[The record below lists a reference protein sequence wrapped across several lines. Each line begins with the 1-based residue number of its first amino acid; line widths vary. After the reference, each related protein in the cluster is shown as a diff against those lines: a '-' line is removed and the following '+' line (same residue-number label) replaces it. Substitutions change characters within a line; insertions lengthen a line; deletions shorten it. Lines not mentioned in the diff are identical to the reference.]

1 MDSRF
6 RGNDEQWYFHT
17 RAGLI
22 TISTKTAI
30 EGATHASV
38 SGLARVRAAMGMRDL
53 VMFCVVT
60 GISVRWIGTAAAAGP
75 SAITIWIGAF
85 LTFYLPLLA
94 AVLELSSRFD
104 QGDGGIYHWSQRA
117 LGDWAG
123 FITGWTYWTCN
134 LPYYPSILLFAAGAA
149 AYLIS
154 DDAVALAANPVYV
167 IGFSI
172 TAMWLATLVNV
183 VGLHIGKWLHNLGAI
198 GNWGPILIFFVLA
211 PIAWSRY
218 GSATAWTVDAFV
230 PKTNLREMVFWTS
243 LVFALAGSEASAF
256 LRSEVKD
263 FRHMFPRALIAGGAL
278 VMTGYILGAVAIMLI
293 LPPEQLSSLGGIM
306 ETIVAGTRRIGASW
320 LVPIMAALL
329 VFANVGAVGA
339 WLTASARLPFLAG
352 IDRYLPERFGR
363 IHSRWGTPHVAFL
376 WQAVFA
382 TGFILLAQSGST
394 VAGAYQILISM
405 SLISYFMPYL
415 FTFLAVLRVQSLP
428 AGPNVMRPPGGRI
441 TATILA
447 IVGFSVTLASML
459 LACVPDDAEPNKPL
473 AVFKVVGSMVLLVV
487 LGQIV
492 YMHGQRQ
499 RLIVQPGLTS

>member
-1 MDSRF
+1 MTGTARL
-6 RGNDEQWYFHT
+6 
-17 RAGLI
+17 RA
-22 TISTKTAI
+22 T
-30 EGATHASV
+30 
-38 SGLARVRAAMGMRDL
+38 MGMRDL

-104 QGDGGIYHWSQRA
+104 EGDGGIYHWSQRA

-123 FITGWTYWTCN
+123 FMTGWTYWTCN

-154 DDAVALAANPVYV
+154 DNAVALAADPVYV
-167 IGFSI
+167 IAFSI

-183 VGLHIGKWLHNLGAI
+183 VGMHIGKWLHNLGAI
-198 GNWGPILIFFVLA
+198 GNWGPILIFIVLA

-218 GSATAWTVDAFV
+218 GSATHWTLDAFV
-230 PKTNLREMVFWTS
+230 PKANLREMVFWTS

-263 FRHMFPRALIAGGAL
+263 FHRMFPRALVAGGAL
-278 VMTGYILGAVAIMLI
+278 VMTGYIFGALAIMVI
-293 LPPEQLSSLGGIM
+293 LPAEQLSSLGGIM
-306 ETIVAGTRRIGASW
+306 ETVVAGTQRLGW
-320 LVPIMAALL
+320 NGLVPIMAALL
-329 VFANVGAVGA
+329 VVANVGAVGA

-363 IHSRWGTPHVAFL
+363 IHPRWGTPHVAFV

-415 FTFLAVLRVQSLP
+415 FTFVAVLRVQREP
-428 AGPNVMRPPGGRI
+428 AGPNVIRPPGGRI

-447 IVGFSVTLASML
+447 TVGFCVTLASML
-459 LACVPDDAEPNKPL
+459 LACLPDDAEPNKTL
-473 AVFKVVGSMVLLVV
+473 AVLKVVGSMVLLVS

-492 YMHGQRQ
+492 YMQGQHKRQ
-499 RLIVQPGLTS
+499 LATAG